1 MGQIQT
7 EEKVIHPEGKILLIN
22 GNTIDGYPN
31 GNPSVIVKK
40 NGLQLDTT
48 GEYLQIGRKKRK
60 IPNKVESPYAHT
72 RDMLI
77 KNAWTLYD
85 RREEIYAD
93 SRMFLAPLNIG
104 CNIAYTG
111 TSGIADATLGVW
123 LEWWESLDILRIDKE
138 GKECLTYYFA
148 GSPLSGTNRCK
159 GVSRSGQEID
169 IQFCPFTPVWSTFMR
184 INSRYTE
191 PKQIYEAYTF
201 EQTIEKLEHTT
212 NVTRMTQE

>member
-7 EEKVIHPEGKILLIN
+7 EENVIHPEGKILLVN
-22 GNTIDGYPN
+22 GKAIDGYPN
-31 GNPSVIVKK
+31 GNPSVSVKK

-60 IPNKVESPYAHT
+60 KQKQAESPYAHT
-72 RDMLI
+72 RDLLI
-77 KNAWTLYD
+77 KNAWALYD

-123 LEWWESLDILRIDKE
+123 LEWWESLDILRTDDK
-138 GKECLTYYFA
+138 GHDCLTYYFA

-159 GVSRSGQEID
+159 GVTRDGQEVD
-169 IQFCPFTPVWSTFMR
+169 IQFNPFSPVWSSFMK

-191 PKQIYEAYTF
+191 PKQIYQAYTF
-201 EQTIEKLEHTT
+201 EQTLEKLGLYTGIY
-212 NVTRMTQE
+212 